1 MVLSDATRLRVGRED
16 WLREV
21 VSARLNPEEMN
32 NLANDT
38 DHQETMA
45 ELRARLEQLAVRYSA
60 SRNTASETDKN

>member
-21 VSARLNPEEMN
+21 VSARLIPEEMN
-32 NLANDT
+32 NLAKDT

-45 ELRARLEQLAVRYSA
+45 ELRARLKQLATRYSA
-60 SRNTASETDKN
+60 SRNTASEADYS